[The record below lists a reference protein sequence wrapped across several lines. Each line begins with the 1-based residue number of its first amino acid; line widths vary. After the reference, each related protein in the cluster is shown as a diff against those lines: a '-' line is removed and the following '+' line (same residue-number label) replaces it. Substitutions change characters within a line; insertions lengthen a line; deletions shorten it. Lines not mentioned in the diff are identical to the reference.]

1 MELSTDT
8 LLNSTS
14 SSQSVPSTRATG
26 KGTVVDILTMSAEEM
41 RPVSE
46 GQSDAG
52 SSQGQSHGDVKF
64 TTVDLVSSPE
74 VTTTETSAAATE
86 TEGQRSFEKEKEKEE
101 EGAEVEESYAVS
113 IHGENMDD
121 LDISGNGGFISQLDD
136 ERSLSAKKKGEKH
149 VKEKASERSRCHSYS
164 KAESDQRRYSHKHR
178 ERDSDRGEH
187 GRERLQDRHHR
198 SESDDSDAYRRRRRR
213 RRRRSQYDRREHEV
227 GRSHVHERYFGGHDY
242 ERHTDLYHASSSFY
256 QREKERHRSRL
267 YSDDYPHSRGYPG
280 GSRVRSES
288 KERSSDSVGAEDFS
302 SSKRR
307 RPWRRQ
313 ASGSHSRSQYS
324 EERRER
330 RRYHSEE
337 REVPQPS
344 LQRLKSEIRKAS
356 YQDTAQ
362 KKLAEELNELDAE
375 IKENKKK
382 LLKSLLHRERLEL
395 LHRSLHEEQLSS
407 DVGPSTVEIEPV
419 NISPSTP
426 TVQIVREL
434 SYLDRAIVD
443 GKKQLLRVLKK
454 MEEER
459 GEESMDSN

>member
-1 MELSTDT
+1 M
-8 LLNSTS
+8 
-14 SSQSVPSTRATG
+14 R
-26 KGTVVDILTMSAEEM
+26 DILTMSAEEKM
-41 RPVSE
+41 GPVSE
-46 GQSDAG
+46 GQSNAG
-52 SSQGQSHGDVKF
+52 SSQGYNRGDVNS
-64 TTVDLVSSPE
+64 TTVDLICSPE

-86 TEGQRSFEKEKEKEE
+86 TEGQRSLEKEE

-113 IHGENMDD
+113 IHGDNMDD
-121 LDISGNGGFISQLDD
+121 LDISGNGSFISQLDD
-136 ERSLSAKKKGEKH
+136 ERTRKKGEKH
-149 VKEKASERSRCHSYS
+149 VKEKALERNRCHSYS

-178 ERDSDRGEH
+178 ERDRDRGER

-198 SESDDSDAYRRRRRR
+198 SESDDSDSYRRRRRR
-213 RRRRSQYDRREHEV
+213 RRRRQYDRREDGG
-227 GRSHVHERYFGGHDY
+227 GRSHVHERHFGGHDY

-256 QREKERHRSRL
+256 QREKECHRSRL

-280 GSRVRSES
+280 GSRVGSES
-288 KERSSDSVGAEDFS
+288 KERSSDSVSPEDFS

-313 ASGSHSRSQYS
+313 ASGSHSRSQHS

-344 LQRLKSEIRKAS
+344 LQRLKSEVRKATH
-356 YQDTAQ
+356 QDPAQ
-362 KKLAEELNELDAE
+362 KKLAEELNILDAE

-395 LHRSLHEEQLSS
+395 LHRSLHEEQSSS
-407 DVGPSTVEIEPV
+407 DVGPSTYEIEPV
-419 NISPSTP
+419 SISPSTP
-426 TVQIVREL
+426 TVEIVREL
-434 SYLDRAIVD
+434 SYLDRAIID